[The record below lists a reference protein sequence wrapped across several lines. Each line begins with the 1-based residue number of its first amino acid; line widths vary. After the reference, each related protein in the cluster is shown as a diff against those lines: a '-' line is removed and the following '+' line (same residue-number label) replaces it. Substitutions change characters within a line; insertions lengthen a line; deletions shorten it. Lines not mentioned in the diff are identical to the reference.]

1 MSIVS
6 SSSSAT
12 VDAAKAL
19 KELREKEEKA
29 YQDGIDSGK
38 LTTTEQKQARKALD
52 AVKKLADKAQ
62 ADGKVT
68 TAELAYVRKEAVK
81 ADNVV
86 YALVNNKVVVKN
98 SQGQTGDA
106 TASQT
111 AWQKWRDTIQAD
123 IDQKAKD
130 GSLTAFEQK
139 QLKIAQDSLAKAET
153 KILADKKVSK
163 QEQRLIDAL
172 HTNLTNQLYSLSR
185 NRTVVQKTQSE
196 TASTLDTTA

>member
-1 MSIVS
+1 VSIVT
-6 SSSSAT
+6 SSSSASA
-12 VDAAKAL
+12 DPAKAL
-19 KELREKEEKA
+19 KELREKQEKE
-29 YQDGIDSGK
+29 YQAGIDSGK
-38 LTTTEQKQARKALD
+38 LTEAEQKKARKSLD
-52 AVKKLADKAQ
+52 AVKKLADKVQ

-68 TAELAYVRKEAVK
+68 KAELAYVRREATK

-98 SQGQTGDA
+98 TQGQTGDA
-106 TASQT
+106 TASQA
-111 AWQKWRDTIQAD
+111 AWQKWRETTQAD
-123 IDQKAKD
+123 IDQKSKD

-172 HTNLTNQLYSLSR
+172 HTNLTNQLYSLSH
-185 NRTVVQKTQSE
+185 NRTVVQKTQTE
-196 TASTLDTTA
+196 TASSLNTTA